1 MAISSAG
8 NKALERNWS
17 ISEIAK
23 GIQWSSIVIGRGGRV
38 SPGEI
43 IFFMDQLSLM
53 LETGTPVNKSIQAIS
68 FQIKNKTFKNILKE
82 IEQDIEEG
90 RLLSDAM
97 TKHPHIFSN
106 VYTSMIR
113 AGESGGFL
121 KEMLERIVALEEK
134 QQKLLATVRAALFYP
149 AFLTLFAVSVV
160 LFIVVYV
167 FPKFGDMFAEIYD
180 SLPFTTKIL
189 MAASHLLTSYWY
201 LILFFIGMS
210 WFTAYRFM
218 ITDKGRM
225 YIDLLK
231 LRLPLFRNFFM
242 RVYISRLM
250 RTLGLLISSNV
261 SILDSLTISAG
272 AIGNKVFSKLIDKIR
287 RSVEDGKPLSQ
298 PIIDSPFFP
307 ETVKQMIRTGE
318 DTGTLHKVM
327 PRLADYYDEEI
338 EKHVQRITTIMEPIL
353 LVVVGGI
360 IGVIVI
366 SLILPIFKLT
376 KSIH

>member
-1 MAISSAG
+1 MAISSTEK
-8 NKALERNWS
+8 KALERNWS

-23 GIQWSSIVIGRGGRV
+23 GIQWSSIVIGMGGKV
-38 SPGEI
+38 STGEI
-43 IFFMDQLSLM
+43 IFFMEQLSLM

-68 FQIKNKTFKNILKE
+68 FQIKNKTFKSILKE
-82 IEQDIEEG
+82 IELDIEEG
-90 RLLSDAM
+90 RLLSSAM

-121 KEMLERIVALEEK
+121 REMLERIVALEVK
-134 QQKLLATVRAALFYP
+134 QQKLVSTVRAALFYP
-149 AFLTLFAVSVV
+149 AFLSLFALSVI

-167 FPKFGDMFAEIYD
+167 FPKFGEMFSEIYD
-180 SLPFTTKIL
+180 SLPVTTKIL
-189 MAASHLLTSYWY
+189 MASSHILTFYWY
-201 LILFFIGMS
+201 IILLAVGIS
-210 WFTAYRFM
+210 WFAIYKFM
-218 ITDKGRM
+218 ITDKGRT

-242 RVYISRLM
+242 RIYISRLM
-250 RTLGLLISSNV
+250 RTLGSLISSNV
-261 SILDSLTISAG
+261 SILESLTICGG

-287 RSVEDGKPLSQ
+287 NSVEDGKPLSQ
-298 PIIDSPFFP
+298 PIIDSPYFP

-338 EKHVQRITTIMEPIL
+338 EKHVQKTTAIMEPIL